1 MRVGRLGSS
10 KRRVDSMGSLGTEF
24 GNWFVTWKSTRGIGS
39 WRQCLADLGD
49 VLDRQPGDCMGL
61 GNWCDP

>member
-1 MRVGRLGSS
+1 
-10 KRRVDSMGSLGTEF
+10 MGSLGTEF